1 MTTHEYSAGTA
12 AGTGR
17 KPAARPSGSEILV
30 HDVPRRRAGWIDWVT
45 TTDHKKIGILYLF
58 TTAFF
63 FLVGGVEALLMRI
76 QLGTP
81 DNTFL
86 DPNTYNALF
95 TLHGTT
101 MIFLVVV
108 PIAAAFGNY
117 LVPLMIGA
125 RDMAFPRL
133 NMLSWWLLVCGGVTL
148 YTSLFFE
155 PAGAGWTAYAPLSES
170 TFLPGHGMDA
180 WILSLHLIG
189 LSSILGAINFIVT
202 IHNMRAPGMS
212 LSRMPL
218 FVWTILIYAYLIILA
233 LSSFAA
239 TLAMLL
245 VDRNF
250 NGTFFDPT
258 QNGAPLLWQHL
269 FWFMG
274 HPEVYIMVLP
284 FFGMVSEIVPVFAR
298 KPIFGYRAIVV
309 ATAAI
314 AFLGMLVWAHHM
326 FATPLATPVLGFF
339 MLSSFAIAV
348 PDRDQDLQLARDDLA
363 RQHRVPGA
371 DAVRLRF
378 HRAIRDRRGD
388 RRHPRRLPRRLAADR
403 HLLRRRAHALRT
415 VRRLVLRARR
425 RLLLLVPEDVRAD
438 DVGGL
443 GKVSFWLMVIGFN
456 ITFLPQHSA
465 GMSGMPRRV
474 FEYHDTGSL
483 HAYNLASTIGSFILA
498 LGVLVTVGN
507 AVYSV
512 RKGRRA
518 GPDPWLGN
526 TLEWFTPSPPPAHNF
541 DVIPAV
547 RSFEPMKDIRRRVRE
562 EEAQLGAPLPASRR
576 PEPRRV
582 EASEARSAHHVAFV
596 RSPTPAALLTFL
608 LIMVGGVVRISD
620 SGLGCG
626 AEGSGTHG
634 WPLCGGRAVPL
645 IDTNM
650 IVEYTHRIVA
660 ATVTILIATLVLL
673 AWRRTALIAAC
684 WCAPASPR
692 SG

>member
-1 MTTHEYSAGTA
+1 MTTHEYAAGTA
-12 AGTGR
+12 VRPGR
-17 KPAARPSGSEILV
+17 QPAAQPSGSEILV
-30 HDVPRRRAGWIDWVT
+30 HDVPRDRAGWIGWVT

-101 MIFLVVV
+101 MIFMVVV

-133 NMLSWWLLVCGGVTL
+133 NMLSWWLLVFGGVTL
-148 YTSLFFE
+148 YTSIFYSPPE
-155 PAGAGWTAYAPLSES
+155 SGWTAYAPLSGS
-170 TFLPGHGMDA
+170 TFLPGHGVDA

-189 LSSILGAINFIVT
+189 LSSVLGAINFIVT

-250 NGTFFDPT
+250 HGTFFDPT
-258 QNGAPLLWQHL
+258 QGGAPLLWQHL

-284 FFGMVSEIVPVFAR
+284 FFGMVSEIIPVFAR

-326 FATPLATPVLGFF
+326 FSTPMATPVLGFF
-339 MLSSFAIAV
+339 MFSSFAIAV
-348 PDRDQDLQLARDDLA
+348 PTGIKIFNWLATLWRGNIEF
-363 RQHRVPGA
+363 RVPMLFVCAFIAQFVIGGA
-371 DAVRLRF
+371 TGVILAVFPVDWQLTDTYF
-378 HRAIRDRRGD
+378 VV
-388 RRHPRRLPRRLAADR
+388 
-403 HLLRRRAHALRT
+403 AHMHYVLFGGSFFALM
-415 VRRLVLRARR
+415 
-425 RLLLLVPEDVRAD
+425 
-438 DVGGL
+438 GGL
-443 GKVSFWLMVIGFN
+443 YYWFPKITGRMMSEAWGKVSFWLMVIGFN
-456 ITFLPQHSA
+456 MTFLPQHSA

-483 HAYNLASTIGSFILA
+483 HSYNLVSTIGSFILA
-498 LGVLVTVGN
+498 LGVLVTVAN
-507 AVYSV
+507 AVRSV
-512 RKGRRA
+512 RAGRRS

-526 TLEWFTPSPPPAHNF
+526 TLEWFTTSPPPEHNF
-541 DVIPAV
+541 DVIPTV

-562 EEAQLGAPLPASRR
+562 DEELLAAPQ
-576 PEPRRV
+576 
-582 EASEARSAHHVAFV
+582 
-596 RSPTPAALLTFL
+596 PAAEP
-608 LIMVGGVVRISD
+608 VG
-620 SGLGCG
+620 
-626 AEGSGTHG
+626 
-634 WPLCGGRAVPL
+634 
-645 IDTNM
+645 
-650 IVEYTHRIVA
+650 
-660 ATVTILIATLVLL
+660 
-673 AWRRTALIAAC
+673 
-684 WCAPASPR
+684 
-692 SG
+692 